1 MTPLKISQT
10 IRQVDYVH
18 NGRNGQNA
26 LQVHNPLF
34 VVADSDLDRQFHPVN
49 TPQHAKLDS
58 LDLSQDH
65 VEPDQDL
72 VYPDMEMGDEDNPLP
87 LPLGQPLTCPMA
99 DATSPLW
106 I

>member
-1 MTPLKISQT
+1 MQCRSYKFCTVPRYVTSISLPIDAHDTLKISQT
-10 IRQVDYVH
+10 IKQVDYVH

-34 VVADSDLDRQFHPVN
+34 VVADRDLDSQFHPVN

-65 VEPDQDL
+65 VDL
-72 VYPDMEMGDEDNPLP
+72 IM
-87 LPLGQPLTCPMA
+87 T
-99 DATSPLW
+99 
-106 I
+106 